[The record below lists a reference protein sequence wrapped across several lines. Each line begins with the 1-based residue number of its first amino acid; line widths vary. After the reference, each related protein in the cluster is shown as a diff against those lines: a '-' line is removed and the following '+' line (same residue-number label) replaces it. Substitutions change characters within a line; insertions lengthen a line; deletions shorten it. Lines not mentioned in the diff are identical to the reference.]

1 MSHNLTGSL
10 PFVYYNH
17 MTRRILLILV
27 ITLLAA
33 PCEAAQKILALQS
46 VRVVPYEEALRGVR
60 SVVSG
65 TVKRVVISEMEG
77 VDVARMVRDERP
89 DVILAIGAEALA
101 RVKRVKD
108 TPIVYLMVL
117 DPQSTLTSGE
127 NLTGVSMNVPPER
140 QLAALQSLMP
150 RLRKIGIPYNP
161 SRSGILARKAQAAA
175 RSLGIEPVAREL
187 RSARDV
193 VPVAEG
199 MKGEV
204 DALWMLPDTT
214 VVTPESI
221 EFLLLF
227 SLTNRIP
234 ILTFSDKYV
243 QMGAIM
249 ALDIDP
255 YDLGRQGGDLVRR
268 ILSGTPVEQV
278 QRAEPRS
285 IVMTVNAKVAR
296 KLGLTL
302 SEEAL
307 GRARVIR

>member
-150 RLRKIGIPYNP
+150 RLRKIGIPHNP

>member
-1 MSHNLTGSL
+1 
-10 PFVYYNH
+10 

>member
-1 MSHNLTGSL
+1 
-10 PFVYYNH
+10 
-17 MTRRILLILV
+17 MTRIALLILAL
-27 ITLLAA
+27 IMISA
-33 PCEAAQKILALQS
+33 PCDAAQKVLVLQS
-46 VRVVPYEEALRGVR
+46 MRVTPYDEALRGVR

-65 TVKRVVISEMEG
+65 TFKRVVISEMDG
-77 VDVARMVRDERP
+77 VDVARTVRDERP
-89 DVILAIGAEALA
+89 DVILAIGTEALA
-101 RVKRVKD
+101 RVRRVKD

-117 DPQSTLTSGE
+117 DPQNALTSGE

-161 SRSGILARKAQAAA
+161 SRSGVLARKAQSAA
-175 RSLGIEPVAREL
+175 RSLGIEPVSREL

-193 VPVAEG
+193 IPVAEG

-204 DALWMLPDTT
+204 DAIWMLPDTT
-214 VVTPESI
+214 LATPESI

-255 YDLGRQGGDLVRR
+255 YDLGRQAGDLVRR
-268 ILSGTPVEQV
+268 LLSGSPLEQV
-278 QRAEPRS
+278 QRVEPRS
-285 IVMTVNAKVAR
+285 MVMTVNAKVAR

-302 SEEAL
+302 SEDAL
-307 GRARVIR
+307 SRARVIR

>member
-1 MSHNLTGSL
+1 
-10 PFVYYNH
+10 
-17 MTRRILLILV
+17 
-27 ITLLAA
+27 
-33 PCEAAQKILALQS
+33 
-46 VRVVPYEEALRGVR
+46 
-60 SVVSG
+60 
-65 TVKRVVISEMEG
+65 
-77 VDVARMVRDERP
+77 
-89 DVILAIGAEALA
+89 
-101 RVKRVKD
+101 
-108 TPIVYLMVL
+108 
-117 DPQSTLTSGE
+117 
-127 NLTGVSMNVPPER
+127 
-140 QLAALQSLMP
+140 
-150 RLRKIGIPYNP
+150 
-161 SRSGILARKAQAAA
+161 
-175 RSLGIEPVAREL
+175 
-187 RSARDV
+187 
-193 VPVAEG
+193 

>member
-1 MSHNLTGSL
+1 
-10 PFVYYNH
+10 

-150 RLRKIGIPYNP
+150 RLRKIGIPHNP

>member
-1 MSHNLTGSL
+1 
-10 PFVYYNH
+10 

-33 PCEAAQKILALQS
+33 HCEAAQKILALQS

>member
-1 MSHNLTGSL
+1 
-10 PFVYYNH
+10 
-17 MTRRILLILV
+17 MTRIALLIL
-27 ITLLAA
+27 TLILLSA
-33 PCEAAQKILALQS
+33 PCDAAQKVLVLQS
-46 VRVVPYEEALRGVR
+46 MRVTPYDEALRGVR

-65 TVKRVVISEMEG
+65 TFKRVVISEMDG
-77 VDVARMVRDERP
+77 VDVARTVRDERP
-89 DVILAIGAEALA
+89 DVILAIGTEALA
-101 RVKRVKD
+101 RVRRVKD

-117 DPQSTLTSGE
+117 DPQNALTSGE

-150 RLRKIGIPYNP
+150 RLKRIGIPYNP
-161 SRSGILARKAQAAA
+161 SRSGVLARKAQSAA
-175 RSLGIEPVAREL
+175 RSLGIEPVSREL

-193 VPVAEG
+193 IPVAEG

-204 DALWMLPDTT
+204 DAIWMLPDTT
-214 VVTPESI
+214 LATPESI

-227 SLTNRIP
+227 SLANRIP
-234 ILTFSDKYV
+234 ILAFSDKYV

-255 YDLGRQGGDLVRR
+255 YDLGRQAGDLVRR
-268 ILSGTPVEQV
+268 ILSGTPLEQV
-278 QRAEPRS
+278 QRVEPRS
-285 IVMTVNAKVAR
+285 MVMTVNAKVAR

-307 GRARVIR
+307 SRARVIR

>member
-1 MSHNLTGSL
+1 
-10 PFVYYNH
+10 
-17 MTRRILLILV
+17 MTRIILLILA
-27 ITLLAA
+27 IILLTE
-33 PCEAAQKILALQS
+33 PCNAAQKVFVLQS
-46 VRVVPYEEALRGVR
+46 VRVAPYEEALRGVR

-65 TVKRVVISEMEG
+65 TIKRVVISEMEG

-89 DVILAIGAEALA
+89 DVILAIGAEALT

-117 DPQSTLTSGE
+117 DPQNTLTAGD

-161 SRSGILARKAQAAA
+161 SRSGVLARKAQAAA
-175 RSLGIEPVAREL
+175 RSMGIEPVAREL

-199 MKGEV
+199 LKGEV
-204 DALWMLPDTT
+204 DAIWMLPDTT

-255 YDLGRQGGDLVRR
+255 YDLGRQGGDLIRR
-268 ILSGTPVEQV
+268 ILSGAPVEQV
-278 QRAEPRS
+278 QRVEPRS
-285 IVMTVNAKVAR
+285 MVMTVNAKVAR

>member
-1 MSHNLTGSL
+1 
-10 PFVYYNH
+10 

-127 NLTGVSMNVPPER
+127 NLTGVGMNVPPER